1 MPSNENLPPSARPVD
16 VVELAAAAGGGTDVA
31 SEEVVGCV
39 WFRQDWLDGRGLDP
53 SQCAVIRVSGESME
67 PLLSEGASILVDR
80 KRRRRIEG
88 RIFVVRTDDGLV
100 VKRAGRDGD
109 GNWQLLSE
117 HPSWTPAPWPRYA
130 ETVGQAIWT
139 ARSLV

>member
-1 MPSNENLPPSARPVD
+1 M
-16 VVELAAAAGGGTDVA
+16 VELAAAAGGGADVA

-53 SQCAVIRVSGESME
+53 SQCAVIRISGESME

-80 KRRRRIEG
+80 KRRRRIEN
-88 RIFVVRTDDGLV
+88 RIFVVRTDDGLI
-100 VKRAGRDGD
+100 VKRAGRSGD
-109 GNWQLLSE
+109 GRWQLLSE
-117 HPSWTPAPWPRYA
+117 HPSWAPAPWPPGA
-130 ETVGQAIWT
+130 ETIGQAIWT